1 MAMTEYEA
9 HMVLLMDLALRRGR
23 LNREALTF
31 TARGMARAI
40 EGLHGVRERPNEYD
54 VASLLDQ
61 MRVFADG
68 RHKRSTRKLSEVLP
82 SWSSRAIS
90 IIAEGDNHPL
100 VPAIPTHPNATRWW
114 NNPA

>member
-1 MAMTEYEA
+1 MALTYHEA
-9 HMVLLMDLALRRGR
+9 HMVLLMDLALQSGR
-23 LNREALTF
+23 LNREAPTF

-40 EGLHGVRERPNEYD
+40 DGLHGIRERPNEYD

-61 MRVFADG
+61 MGVFADG

-90 IIAEGDNHPL
+90 IIEEGDKHPF
-100 VPAIPTHPNATRWW
+100 VPTISPHPNATRWW
-114 NNPA
+114 NTSP